1 MAMSLT
7 YTLRQLKAELQM
19 RTENA
24 TLEWLA
30 SAEKA
35 NGFPRRLPNCS
46 PPKWSKP
53 AVDCWF
59 ENWDNRPIISH
70 EIVSTAPAVE
80 HLRNLLEGKYQ

>member
-1 MAMSLT
+1 MSLT

-53 AVDCWF
+53 AVDFWF
-59 ENWDNRPIISH
+59 ENWDAPTEKIEGTPSN
-70 EIVSTAPAVE
+70 IVL
-80 HLRNLLEGKYQ
+80 LRKSLEEKYA